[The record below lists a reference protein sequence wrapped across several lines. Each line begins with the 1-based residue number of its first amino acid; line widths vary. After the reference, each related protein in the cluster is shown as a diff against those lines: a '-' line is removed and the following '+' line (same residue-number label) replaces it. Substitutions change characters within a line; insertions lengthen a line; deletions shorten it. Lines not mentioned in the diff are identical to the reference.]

1 MWVWVFVKKT
11 GPGGTKWRPVS
22 GEGERRNFPFLS
34 APQQSHLPGQQHSEL
49 QKSYSNSFCFFGSGT
64 KGCEWSPLEMRHE
77 AAHIGCQLKDQSGKS
92 VFIKKNTLSAKVQFF
107 PSLEYLPAS
116 TRSSLLTQSEG
127 L

>member
-1 MWVWVFVKKT
+1 MYMWVWVFVKKT

-22 GEGERRNFPFLS
+22 GEGERRNFPFLN

-92 VFIKKNTLSAKVQFF
+92 VFIKKILSQQRYSF
-107 PSLEYLPAS
+107 SLPWSTYLHQHDH
-116 TRSSLLTQSEG
+116 LC
-127 L
+127 